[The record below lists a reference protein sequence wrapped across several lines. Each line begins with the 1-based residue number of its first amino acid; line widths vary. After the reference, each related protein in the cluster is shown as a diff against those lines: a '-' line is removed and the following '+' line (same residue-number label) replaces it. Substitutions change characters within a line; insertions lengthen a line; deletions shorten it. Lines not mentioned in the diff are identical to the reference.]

1 MPCSGYDYRIFRI
14 FRTIEASVLYVI
26 FHFHLCFWKNPSIP
40 IGQRTVRHIRKSQ
53 RKILF
58 FLHAV
63 RAVSPTTSQTDSG
76 TFGKR
81 ILRQLRIKY
90 HAFFGIIQYAVLQ
103 VTGNASSCRSMGRFA
118 SRNRL
123 LIFCSEVSEISPP
136 KKCSLATC

>member
-26 FHFHLCFWKNPSIP
+26 FHFHLCFLKKSWHIHRTTGGPSYPQIAK
-40 IGQRTVRHIRKSQ
+40 GNS
-53 RKILF
+53 L

-90 HAFFGIIQYAVLQ
+90 HTFLWDHTIRCI
-103 VTGNASSCRSMGRFA
+103 TGNRQCK
-118 SRNRL
+118 L
-123 LIFCSEVSEISPP
+123 LQKHGKVRQLQQAAYWGF
-136 KKCSLATC
+136 